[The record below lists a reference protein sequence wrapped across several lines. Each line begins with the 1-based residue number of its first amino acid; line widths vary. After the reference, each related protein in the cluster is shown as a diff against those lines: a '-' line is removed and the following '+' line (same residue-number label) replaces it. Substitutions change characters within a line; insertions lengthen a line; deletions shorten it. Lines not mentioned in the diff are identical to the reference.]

1 MFDLAWSEIMLIGA
15 VALVVI
21 GPKELPGA
29 IRTVSQFIRKA
40 REMAWEMR
48 GHVDEMV
55 REANLDEVR
64 NQINEIRNSD
74 IKGEVTKAVD
84 PDGSLRRAMTE
95 AGESIQEAAQ
105 AMDDPDRHPATTAA
119 DAEGVAEPET
129 TSADAAAE
137 SAGEAEA
144 PDELA
149 AEDRSVDREPLEA
162 PAAAPAPV
170 AEPEPAAAAVA
181 TAALPEAEDRPPPPE
196 PPSAPPPAATVTTPR
211 PPAPAY
217 EPPAFVPP
225 GTRRN

>member
-29 IRTVSQFIRKA
+29 IRTISQFIRKA

-64 NQINEIRNSD
+64 NQINEIRNFD

-84 PDGSLRRAMTE
+84 PDGSLRRTVSE
-95 AGESIQEAAQ
+95 AGESLQEATR
-105 AMDDPDRHPATTAA
+105 AMDDPDRHPPPA
-119 DAEGVAEPET
+119 D
-129 TSADAAAE
+129 E
-137 SAGEAEA
+137 SASSAEEPAEVGEASA
-144 PDELA
+144 MADPDSAA
-149 AEDRSVDREPLEA
+149 AEDRTVERQPLGPAAVAGVDIAERAPDTASPEA
-162 PAAAPAPV
+162 PAAAPDSPDKPAAGTAPAPAPV
-170 AEPEPAAAAVA
+170 AP
-181 TAALPEAEDRPPPPE
+181 
-196 PPSAPPPAATVTTPR
+196 VTTPR

-217 EPPAFVPP
+217 EAPVFVPP
-225 GTRRN
+225 GTSRN